1 MKRAIVAAAVIAL
14 ASAGGSALAARSPT
28 YLEKVTIMDAFNI
41 PGRSFSSKCVRI
53 VVSSVDPRW
62 AYVTSPAHP
71 PKACTQA
78 GQVGDGLAVYK
89 RSSRMSLH
97 WRDVFEGEG
106 RPCVLPANVRRD
118 FFETTK
124 CGGP

>member
-1 MKRAIVAAAVIAL
+1 MKRALAVATTLLLAL
-14 ASAGGSALAARSPT
+14 AGGSAVAARAPP

-41 PGRSFSSKCVRI
+41 PGRSFSSRCVRI
-53 VVSSVDPRW
+53 VVSTVDPRY

-78 GQVGDGLAVYK
+78 GQVGDGLAVF
-89 RSSRMSLH
+89 RRASRTSLQ

-106 RPCVLPANVRRD
+106 VPCILPQNVRRD
-118 FFETTK
+118 FFKATR
-124 CGGP
+124 CGGS

>member
-1 MKRAIVAAAVIAL
+1 MRRAILAAAIL
-14 ASAGGSALAARSPT
+14 LLLFAGGSALAARAPT

-41 PGRSFSSKCVRI
+41 PGRSFSSRCIRI
-53 VVSSVDPRW
+53 VVSTADARY

-71 PKACTQA
+71 SKACTQT
-78 GQVGDGLAVYK
+78 GQVGDGLAVFR
-89 RSSRMSLH
+89 RSSRSSLH

-106 RPCVLPANVRRD
+106 VPCILPPSVRRD
-118 FFETTK
+118 FFRTTR